1 MKWKFNAL
9 AKLFSNYFNTLEC
22 TPQNDLSEIRQKYL
36 ILVKLYHPDFYQ
48 GKSAI
53 EKAYAR
59 EQFEKIQIAYD
70 NLKALYKNNT

>member
-36 ILVKLYHPDFYQ
+36 ILVKLYHPDFHQ
-48 GKSAI
+48 GKV
-53 EKAYAR
+53 
-59 EQFEKIQIAYD
+59 Q
-70 NLKALYKNNT
+70 

>member
-1 MKWKFNAL
+1 NAL

-36 ILVKLYHPDFYQ
+36 ILVKLYHPDFHQ

>member
-36 ILVKLYHPDFYQ
+36 ILVKLYHPDFHQ

-53 EKAYAR
+53 EKLTQ
-59 EQFEKIQIAYD
+59 E
-70 NLKALYKNNT
+70 NSLKKYKSPMIT